1 MVVSILI
8 LISKFESILSS
19 VINAIGLKNALSG
32 SSLNGA
38 VMAFIKHR
46 HQGAYLSLADIIFI
60 VEDFLC

>member
-19 VINAIGLKNALSG
+19 VINAIGLKNPVSG

-38 VMAFIKHR
+38 VMA
-46 HQGAYLSLADIIFI
+46 
-60 VEDFLC
+60 